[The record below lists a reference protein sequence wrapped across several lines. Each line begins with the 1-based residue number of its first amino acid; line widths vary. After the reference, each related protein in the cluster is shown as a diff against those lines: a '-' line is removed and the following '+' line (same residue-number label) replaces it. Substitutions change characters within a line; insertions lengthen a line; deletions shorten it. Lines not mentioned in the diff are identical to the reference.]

1 MKKNFFVGIVSFW
14 FSVCENICCQCHCR
28 LYKILTCLCCLH
40 ITVNYFTALY
50 NFFQLLQSFWNCVEV
65 LTLFLCFLWM
75 IMFFLSFALSAQ
87 TADRFRENARD
98 FVSFEYATTWAGVSQ
113 QMLGY
118 IRITVGGQHY
128 VCEVGACCHFCNKI
142 QSELLAL
149 VMRSQM
155 RVFVCRTEISQTHL
169 LSYSNIVS
177 EVDNLRY
184 GGLSQQWSQC
194 SAVTWAITS

>member
-1 MKKNFFVGIVSFW
+1 
-14 FSVCENICCQCHCR
+14 
-28 LYKILTCLCCLH
+28 
-40 ITVNYFTALY
+40 
-50 NFFQLLQSFWNCVEV
+50 
-65 LTLFLCFLWM
+65 
-75 IMFFLSFALSAQ
+75 MFFLSFALSAQ

-118 IRITVGGQHY
+118 IGITVGGQLAGLT
-128 VCEVGACCHFCNKI
+128 VSDEVGACWHFRNKI

-184 GGLSQQWSQC
+184 GGLIQQ
-194 SAVTWAITS
+194 